1 VGAVAALKKETH
13 LPVFVDP
20 SHAAGRADLVPAL
33 AMAAVAAGCDG
44 LLIEVHPDP
53 ERALSDGM
61 QSLTPDAFARLAE
74 QLRPI
79 AAAVGRTI
87 AAPAQHPAVRVA

>member
-1 VGAVAALKKETH
+1 
-13 LPVFVDP
+13 
-20 SHAAGRADLVPAL
+20 
-33 AMAAVAAGCDG
+33 
-44 LLIEVHPDP
+44 VHPDP